1 MASRQR
7 GVALLI
13 VLMLLAIMTT
23 IAASMSERLF
33 LQFQR
38 GSNQINYQQAYWY
51 SLGVEALAEI
61 GIEQSYKDDDN
72 INLSQPWAIKEQV
85 YPLDYGQAAGRIID
99 KQAC

>member
-23 IAASMSERLF
+23 VAASMSERLF

-38 GSNQINYQQAYWY
+38 ASNQINYQQAYLVQLRGRGSSRNWY
-51 SLGVEALAEI
+51 
-61 GIEQSYKDDDN
+61 
-72 INLSQPWAIKEQV
+72 
-85 YPLDYGQAAGRIID
+85 
-99 KQAC
+99 